1 MFRQPRIN
9 KREKNNMSLFL
20 VEQELLTILEHL
32 SSPPVLSGVFVT
44 QSLVFCVVFCRSI
57 FVFLCFILAIV
68 LSVILRCTAS
78 DYPSGIFKLFLYEV
92 HLVFNRVLIQFVS
105 QLRGTTLPE
114 ENLKSSLYVRM

>member
-1 MFRQPRIN
+1 
-9 KREKNNMSLFL
+9 MSLFL

-68 LSVILRCTAS
+68 LYVILRSTAS
-78 DYPSGIFKLFLYEV
+78 DYPSGIFKLFLIKIYAGG
-92 HLVFNRVLIQFVS
+92 LFVTHVIIC
-105 QLRGTTLPE
+105 Q
-114 ENLKSSLYVRM
+114 